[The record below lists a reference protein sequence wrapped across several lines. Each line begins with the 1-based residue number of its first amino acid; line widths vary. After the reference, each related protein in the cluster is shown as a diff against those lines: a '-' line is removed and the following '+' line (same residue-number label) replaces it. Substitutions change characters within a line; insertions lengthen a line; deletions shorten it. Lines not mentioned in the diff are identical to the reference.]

1 MKKSLILGMA
11 AGAAG
16 VVLAGCF
23 DVEQS
28 VSLHRDLSGTATFNM
43 TVDLEPMIAFMAGMQ
58 HSMTGKAGDPT
69 PAEIEASRRD
79 FLAKQK
85 SENAGKM
92 QQDLAA
98 QKETLAKSLPPGV
111 QLLSGSV
118 DDQGTKITAR
128 FQFGFDDVHK
138 LAQIKLPEKGGGQ
151 GQAGSNPYEDPFSQ
165 LKVIDEGPTLL
176 VTFGS
181 VNPAARLQEQA
192 GQAGMAGKDG
202 GNPEM
207 TKMFEAAFKS
217 ARFAFRF
224 ESPFEVVETNATRRD
239 GRTLYWEVKAADP
252 DAKMPPTLMARLKK

>member
-16 VVLAGCF
+16 VLLTGCF

-28 VSLHRDLSGTATFNM
+28 VSLHRDLSGTASFNM
-43 TVDLEPMIAFMAGMQ
+43 TVDLEPMIAFMASMQ
-58 HSMTGKAGDPT
+58 HSMAGKTGDPT

-85 SENAGKM
+85 SEDSGKM

-98 QKETLAKSLPPGV
+98 QKAALAKSLPPGV
-111 QLLSGSV
+111 QLLSASA
-118 DDQGTKITAR
+118 DDQGTKFSAR
-128 FQFGFDDVHK
+128 FQFGFDDVRK
-138 LAQIKLPEKGGGQ
+138 MAQIRLPEKSGQ
-151 GQAGSNPYEDPFSQ
+151 GQAGTNPYEEPFSQ

-176 VTFGS
+176 VTLGS

-192 GQAGMAGKDG
+192 GQAGMGGKEG
-202 GNPEM
+202 SNPEM
-207 TKMFEAAFKS
+207 TKAFEAAFKN
-217 ARFAFRF
+217 ARFAFRL

-239 GRTLYWEVKAADP
+239 GRTLYWEVKATDP
-252 DAKMPPTLMARLKK
+252 AVKMPPTLMARLKK